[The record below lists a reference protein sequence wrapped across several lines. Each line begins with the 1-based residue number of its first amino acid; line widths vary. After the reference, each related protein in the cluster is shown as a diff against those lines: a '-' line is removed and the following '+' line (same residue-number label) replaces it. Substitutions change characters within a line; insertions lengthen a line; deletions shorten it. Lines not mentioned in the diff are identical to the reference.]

1 MTAFDQL
8 RARADRILSDGLKH
22 SDATIAWAFK
32 LLNEPQPVPRMP
44 LSPQE
49 AARLELSPQ
58 EGAYQ

>member
-1 MTAFDQL
+1 MTVLDQL
-8 RARADRILSDGLKH
+8 KLRADRILSDGLQH
-22 SDATIAWAFK
+22 SDAAIAWAFR
-32 LLNEPQPVPRMP
+32 LLNEPAPAPHVP